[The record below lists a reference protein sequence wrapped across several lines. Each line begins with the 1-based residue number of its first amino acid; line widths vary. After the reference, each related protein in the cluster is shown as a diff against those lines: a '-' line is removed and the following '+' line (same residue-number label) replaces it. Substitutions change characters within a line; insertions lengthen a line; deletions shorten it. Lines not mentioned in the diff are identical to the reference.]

1 MYRSFLTCD
10 DPKGVVEC
18 GTIGKY
24 RTRYH
29 KMKNKTKIRKTRENL
44 ETSLMNKRYKQENK
58 VPKGCDGNLIGP
70 SSLQLTQ
77 VSGGDQSLNNMI
89 DSWSRDLIYDGKSE
103 DIANGILNGALGL
116 QGSLIMLRKLQGASP
131 YTASFRRK
139 QTKKPERDI
148 IDAKMIGG
156 TQANPFRE
164 QSNPKGF
171 QRPQP
176 SAGGSSSNCKEEL
189 KKVIKE
195 SLVRKN
201 MFPKMINE
209 GLNSASETFSTS
221 RTNSSLSDPSFSVI
235 ASKMERGTSLVVK
248 LMGLEEAPSK
258 SFPAVKQELLDG
270 EIDMSKVRKNDSI
283 AKKVNPEQ
291 RAQRETLDTMHFKRL
306 LRKSLFKEPKLHV
319 HHFDDTN
326 SKHFD
331 DLSNITLM
339 KPQCTLYQESVKSTY
354 VPVPPKELSIT
365 KLKAEIASSKT
376 IKQGKGSSST
386 NMEKDVRKW
395 LKKGPKF
402 LKEVMK
408 LDAKGNNH
416 VEESSDKVKLY
427 CHIGHTSQVNETI
440 DKKWKVHA
448 IGRKHTEKDI
458 PEPPIVTI
466 PQHQRETTSTKLRK
480 LKSGSRIDKNEI
492 SCLNS
497 TGSKNISISRTESQ
511 KINNS
516 EDLNIEIKF
525 FDSVVDSLTGRK
537 NHMKNQSPVAEPE
550 QAKVEQIRQGD
561 EKKNYTEIRI
571 ASTLEDELLMVCE
584 ADASIINKNGEKCK
598 QRKNFS
604 GNDIIMLLKSEHEN
618 ADKEGTELKHFLLT
632 NPSFIGHAK
641 KLFNLDMDFPNM
653 PQNDETNY
661 STGNLRLD
669 LDCAYEL
676 IEHKSLQESQVVRSF
691 LLACRG
697 NSRLHISLG
706 RLVEEICNGIENLKF
721 YREVIAGNVFGMMEK
736 DIKSNGVISSTWE
749 RGWRPGYCA
758 DEAELVVNRIE
769 SMLLS
774 GLIEELIINL

>member
-497 TGSKNISISRTESQ
+497 T
-511 KINNS
+511 
-516 EDLNIEIKF
+516 
-525 FDSVVDSLTGRK
+525 DSLTGRK